1 VRRLA
6 PLALALLQ
14 AGCAPALRTLPA
26 TPGAATGE
34 GADPA
39 ALAAEARAL
48 VRRIEREPSGARRA
62 ELAAEAVAAGQR
74 CDQAAPATPACD
86 YALALALGVQAR
98 ERPSTMRE
106 GLAQMATRL
115 RRAAAAEP
123 HLDRAGPD
131 RVLAILLVRAPGWP
145 LGPGDPEDG
154 LAAARRA
161 VTLDPDHAPNQL
173 ALAEALVASGDAEAG
188 RAAARRAAALAE
200 AARASGDPDA
210 EGWLR
215 EARALARA
223 P

>member
-1 VRRLA
+1 VRRA
-6 PLALALLQ
+6 ASLALALLWS
-14 AGCAPALRTLPA
+14 GCAPALRAP
-26 TPGAATGE
+26 PAATGE
-34 GADPA
+34 AADSA

-98 ERPSTMRE
+98 ERPTTLRE
-106 GLAQMATRL
+106 GLAQMALRL
-115 RRAAAAEP
+115 RRAAAHEP
-123 HLDRAGPD
+123 RLDRGGPD

-161 VTLDPDHAPNQL
+161 VALDPDHAPNQL
-173 ALAEALVASGDAEAG
+173 ALAEALIASGEAG
-188 RAAARRAAALAE
+188 AGRTAARRAAELAE

-210 EGWLR
+210 DGWLR